1 MAKRFPVDSINL
13 EVYDVQPF
21 VNERSSDFVIEWGS
35 DIGFGEY
42 TIYKRTDSD
51 EWRGDSEHMDN
62 NEDKD
67 FIRELMRLFICVM
80 FSGNSGRLST
90 RFANSL
96 EREMM
101 FSSTDLSRGM
111 MILLIVSLFSE
122 RI

>member
-1 MAKRFPVDSINL
+1 MAKRFPVDRINL

-21 VNERSSDFVIEWGS
+21 VNERSSGFVIEWSS

-67 FIRELMRLFICVM
+67 FIRELMRLF
-80 FSGNSGRLST
+80 
-90 RFANSL
+90 
-96 EREMM
+96 
-101 FSSTDLSRGM
+101 TDQLN
-111 MILLIVSLFSE
+111 VVD
-122 RI
+122 